1 MSLKPNGAM
10 RRRCQRLMGEYLGAE
25 MGRRG
30 LGRLEGHIVACPAC
44 RSYLAELAMLRPE
57 RLEVCRLFIRACDA
71 TPPDYAAA
79 AQAARCIREAHR
91 ASVGPGR
98 RNPPS

>member
-1 MSLKPNGAM
+1 MK
-10 RRRCQRLMGEYLGAE
+10 RRCQRLMGEYLGAE

-30 LGRLEGHIVACPAC
+30 LSRLEGHIVACHAC
-44 RSYLAELAMLRPE
+44 RSYLADLAMLRPE

-79 AQAARCIREAHR
+79 ATAARCIREAWR
-91 ASVGPGR
+91 AALVPAHAPDP
-98 RNPPS
+98 PPS